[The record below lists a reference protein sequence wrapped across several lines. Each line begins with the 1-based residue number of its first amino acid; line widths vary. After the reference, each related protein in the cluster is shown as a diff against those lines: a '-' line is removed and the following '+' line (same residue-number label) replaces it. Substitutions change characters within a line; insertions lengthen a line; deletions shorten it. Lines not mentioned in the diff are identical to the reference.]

1 MLCVFCT
8 AMFLMKNITTSNM
21 LQLLGVNLDD
31 GDFAVVDVNHK
42 KTPHGGRKGSF
53 TERPKTNKSNTRK
66 NTSGKQKAAKTSFAE
81 KPVAFVS
88 SGTMLGDSITKKV
101 VMETIVDSKE
111 TTIGVE
117 KVGAFEMHTTG
128 FGSKMMAKMGFI
140 EGRGLGKDGQGMVR
154 PIEPVQRPKSLG
166 LGVEFESGEASGME
180 AESTPTVV
188 RSSLKSHH
196 SKRIGG
202 FEKHTKGFGSKMM
215 EKMGFIPGS
224 GLGRDGQG
232 IVDPL
237 MSVRRPK
244 SLGLGA
250 RD

>member
-1 MLCVFCT
+1 M
-8 AMFLMKNITTSNM
+8 
-21 LQLLGVNLDD
+21 NLDD
-31 GDFAVVDVNHK
+31 GDFAVVDVNNK
-42 KTPHGGRKGSF
+42 NIPHGTRKGSF
-53 TERPKTNKSNTRK
+53 SDRPKSDKLSGRK
-66 NTSGKQKAAKTSFAE
+66 NTSGQQKAAKTSFAE
-81 KPVAFVS
+81 KPVAFIS

-101 VMETIVDSKE
+101 VMETIVESKE
-111 TTIGVE
+111 TTIVVE

-140 EGRGLGKDGQGMVR
+140 EGRGLGKNGQGMVR

-166 LGVEFESGEASGME
+166 LGVEFESSEVTTKVVP
-180 AESTPTVV
+180 STPKVV
-188 RSSLKSHH
+188 CSSLKSHH

-215 EKMGFIPGS
+215 EKMGFVPGS
-224 GLGRDGQG
+224 GLGKDGQG
-232 IVDPL
+232 IIDPL
-237 MSVRRPK
+237 MAVRRPK

>member
-1 MLCVFCT
+1 V
-8 AMFLMKNITTSNM
+8 
-21 LQLLGVNLDD
+21 LQLLGENLDD
-31 GDFAVVDVNHK
+31 GDFAVVDASNK
-42 KTPHGGRKGSF
+42 KTPHGGRKCSF
-53 TERPKTNKSNTRK
+53 TERPKNNKSSGRK
-66 NTSGKQKAAKTSFAE
+66 NNSGKQKVTKTSFAE

-111 TTIGVE
+111 TTIVVE

-166 LGVEFESGEASGME
+166 LGVEFESGEVSGTKE
-180 AESTPTVV
+180 AQPSPKVV
-188 RSSLKSHH
+188 RSCLKSHH

-215 EKMGFIPGS
+215 EKMGFVPGS
-224 GLGRDGQG
+224 GLGKDGQG

-237 MSVRRPK
+237 MAVRRPK